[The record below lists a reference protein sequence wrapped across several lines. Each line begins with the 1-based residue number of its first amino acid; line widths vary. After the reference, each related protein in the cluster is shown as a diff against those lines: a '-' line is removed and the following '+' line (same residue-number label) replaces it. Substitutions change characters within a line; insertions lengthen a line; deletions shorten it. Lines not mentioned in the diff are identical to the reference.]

1 MPVFLKNA
9 LYDFYE
15 ILDEIRGSQG
25 SKTDG
30 AEFFRKTII
39 FGRKSK
45 FSLKWDFLAFAKN
58 LIPRC
63 VFVDVIFSA

>member
-15 ILDEIRGSQG
+15 ILDEIRDSQG

-39 FGRKSK
+39 FGRKS
-45 FSLKWDFLAFAKN
+45 FAKN

-63 VFVDVIFSA
+63 VFLDVIFSA